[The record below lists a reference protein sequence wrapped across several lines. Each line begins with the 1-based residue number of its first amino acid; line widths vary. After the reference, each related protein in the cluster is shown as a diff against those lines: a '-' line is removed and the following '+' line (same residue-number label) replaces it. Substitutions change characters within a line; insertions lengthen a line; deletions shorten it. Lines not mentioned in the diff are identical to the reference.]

1 MHFPTLSPKSL
12 VLSPTLI
19 LLALLAGCNAVG
31 AIAYKLGPPPRTP
44 AKYKPAQELAVIV
57 VENYR
62 NPSASDVDSEQLAR
76 LIGDELRNNK
86 VVPLVAE
93 NAVQHLR
100 DVDREK
106 FRAMTIPAIGRAV
119 GAKQVIYVDLVRS
132 SMEVAVGESMVR
144 GSMDATVRVVDA
156 TTGQTRWPSESQQGW
171 PVSVQSPF
179 TTVDEKASETAF
191 RRKMHESMA
200 LQVSHLFYDWLNDFE
215 ASDVGRN

>member
-1 MHFPTLSPKSL
+1 
-12 VLSPTLI
+12 
-19 LLALLAGCNAVG
+19 
-31 AIAYKLGPPPRTP
+31 
-44 AKYKPAQELAVIV
+44 
-57 VENYR
+57 
-62 NPSASDVDSEQLAR
+62 
-76 LIGDELRNNK
+76 
-86 VVPLVAE
+86 
-93 NAVQHLR
+93 
-100 DVDREK
+100 
-106 FRAMTIPAIGRAV
+106 MTIPAIGRAV